1 MRINTDGNYEW
12 RKDVYG
18 DVKDPLNEDTKSG
31 AIDTATLFTK
41 EMIPNL
47 ERAMQH
53 PDMTPELAA
62 VLSTSEVELE
72 YEVRSSVN
80 IDDSDD

>member
-18 DVKDPLNEDTKSG
+18 DVKDLLNEDTKSG
-31 AIDTATLFTK
+31 AIDTAALFTR

-47 ERAMQH
+47 ERAMNH

-62 VLSTSEVELE
+62 VLSTSEVELD
-72 YEVRSSVN
+72 YEIQSSVEIN
-80 IDDSDD
+80 D